1 MEECV
6 IAPNLG
12 KPIIDSFT
20 KGYIIDFSEHG
31 KQFTLRIKLNK
42 SKRTAD
48 FIVILSHTIPI
59 ICLQSRCTYNC
70 NMNAFF
76 SFDLFMVY
84 IPKCKQQLGTM
95 KKYT

>member
-12 KPIIDSFT
+12 KTIIDSFT
-20 KGYIIDFSEHG
+20 KGYIIDLSEHE

-59 ICLQSRCTYNC
+59 ICLQS
-70 NMNAFF
+70 
-76 SFDLFMVY
+76 
-84 IPKCKQQLGTM
+84 
-95 KKYT
+95 

>member
-20 KGYIIDFSEHG
+20 KGYIIDFSEHE

-48 FIVILSHTIPI
+48 FIVILD
-59 ICLQSRCTYNC
+59 N
-70 NMNAFF
+70 
-76 SFDLFMVY
+76 LFAIMMY
-84 IPKCKQQLGTM
+84 I
-95 KKYT
+95 